1 MPVAARP
8 FRTTPVLSVS
18 GDLDLSNAQDLRA
31 MIDTIAAA
39 CPSTVSAL
47 VIDLR
52 DVPLLSAAALGVLL
66 AARDEYA
73 GRLSLHVVATGEPAR
88 VLTAGAPFDGLLLS
102 PSVDAAL
109 DAMIP
114 QGPEVRPGRAAGAA
128 P

>member
-1 MPVAARP
+1 MPVAAQP

-39 CPSTVSAL
+39 CPSTVSTL
-47 VIDLR
+47 IVDLR
-52 DVPLLSAAALGVLL
+52 DVPLLSAAALAVLL

-73 GRLSLHVVATGEPAR
+73 GRLSLHVVATGECAR
-88 VLTAGAPFDGLLLS
+88 VLTAGARFDGLPLS
-102 PSVDAAL
+102 SSVDAAI
-109 DAMIP
+109 DTTAP
-114 QGPEVRPGRAAGAA
+114 QGPPVSPARAAGAA